1 MIGKPFQSQYIINII
16 LNRSMSRMKQYA
28 KRILRKLRMRVREK
42 VNTFKF
48 AFQYQDFTRLIQ
60 ASDFP
65 VKALINLV
73 DVGFR
78 GDLCSEW
85 VAFAK
90 AINCIGFELDEKE
103 SKLLNELIHDSGRQ
117 GIVYP
122 YAVGGKNS
130 DSEIIYIAQFPYS
143 SGLRMTNKIF
153 LNRMHSIMS
162 ENLKVI
168 QTKTVNTVC
177 LDKALPPEVAAK
189 VNFLKTDAEGF
200 DNEILTGAETLL
212 KLPQLFGIKAELC
225 FGPFKKPEMFA
236 EIDVLLRAN
245 GFHLF
250 DITVSRYPR
259 KTFDRGYITFDKDG
273 KPAGLDSHLYGQVM
287 TGDALYL
294 KDPVWEYNN
303 GGGTFVWNDENVLI
317 MSCIFYAYNLFDC
330 AVELLETY
338 KTINQNTALPLDAMI
353 SKMCPKLPDGTLI
366 SYKDYIKNSKQLHW
380 EEIELFK
387 QHWTK

>member
-1 MIGKPFQSQYIINII
+1 
-16 LNRSMSRMKQYA
+16 MKQYV

-42 VNTFKF
+42 VNTFKY
-48 AFQYQDFTRLIQ
+48 AFQDQDFPRLIQ
-60 ASDFP
+60 AGDFP

-103 SKLLNELIHDSGRQ
+103 CKLLNELIHDSGRQ
-117 GIVYP
+117 GVVYP
-122 YAVGGKNS
+122 YAVGGKKS
-130 DSEIIYIAQFPYS
+130 DSETLYITQFPYS
-143 SGLRMTNKIF
+143 SGLRMSDRIF
-153 LNRMHSIMS
+153 LDRMHSIMS
-162 ENLKVI
+162 ENNKVM

-177 LDKALPPEVAAK
+177 LNKALPPEVAAK
-189 VNFLKTDAEGF
+189 VNFLKIDTEGF
-200 DNEILTGAETLL
+200 ESEILDGADALL
-212 KLPQLFGIKAELC
+212 KSPQLFGIKSEVW
-225 FGPFKKPEMFA
+225 FGPIKKPELFA

-259 KTFDRGYITFDKDG
+259 KTFDRGYLTFDKDG

-294 KDPVWEYNN
+294 KDPVFEYKN
-303 GGGTFVWNDENVLI
+303 GGGAFVWNDENVLI

-338 KTINQNTALPLDAMI
+338 KTINQKTALPLDAMT
-353 SKMCPKLPDGTLI
+353 SKMCPKLPNGTLI
-366 SYKDYIKNSKQLHW
+366 SYTDYIQTGKQLNW